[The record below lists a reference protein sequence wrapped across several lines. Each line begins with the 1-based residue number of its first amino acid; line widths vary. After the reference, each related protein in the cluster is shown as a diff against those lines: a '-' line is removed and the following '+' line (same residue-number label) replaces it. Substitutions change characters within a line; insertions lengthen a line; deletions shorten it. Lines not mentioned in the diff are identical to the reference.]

1 MVVGRVAGR
10 QRTAL
15 ARKMVVYVVATASV
29 LSAGCGVRGVEP
41 GNARLGIAYV
51 GAWGWIEEDP
61 VAQWRL
67 RTPELGIDLK
77 TIVNG
82 RVGSA
87 FRLTRFMKLG
97 VGVFTDRSPIDRIRV
112 TRVATTDIDFYGVHL
127 GFLFSNR

>member
-1 MVVGRVAGR
+1 MPRR
-10 QRTAL
+10 RTAHSTAGYGEVGGAL
-15 ARKMVVYVVATASV
+15 SPAT
-29 LSAGCGVRGVEP
+29 R
-41 GNARLGIAYV
+41 
-51 GAWGWIEEDP
+51 AWGWIEGDL

-77 TIVNG
+77 SIVNG

-97 VGVFTDRSPIDRIRV
+97 VGVFTNRSPIDRIRV

-127 GFLFSNR
+127 GFLF